1 MSLGASTPVTNK
13 PKIGIIGGGIVGRIC
28 TLSLNS
34 EIFDIKLF
42 DVIHSPRN
50 VQFHTDPPSGPAAFP
65 KGTRIRGIPGGEVLW
80 GRNICAALF
89 SDTSNWPELFLSKL
103 NSICVTLEDFGFPK
117 IKVQYIS
124 EKPFQRMIVKQTKP
138 LFKLESRFNT
148 AIDSGSVKFVETLI
162 ESISTEGQVP
172 RVRYFDSSGAPKEEQ
187 FDYLVCASGP
197 IGNFETLQKSGLL
210 LKLPKSIYNHP
221 SISIA
226 SVKYANFR
234 SSGKWLFFPNKW
246 QRAKSMECYIFTD
259 KQNAINWTL
268 RVFAP
273 DTIGIPEGIRMS
285 FSNLLSRPTHSLV
298 LFGNSIKAA
307 LLGRLL
313 TKSVNIELSA
323 DFRGGQMISIHDE
336 LDSKL
341 QHLMVHNNGT
351 TELEISEGTSSEIIG
366 FIKKMNGKEA
376 LIKFY
381 SDGVFRI
388 PISDFSSS
396 THLMGLTPVQKTKNR
411 EPNIYDFSL
420 ENYPYIFLAGAST
433 FYDSVPGHPTYLAAS
448 TAVYVA
454 DILNNRHAV
463 K

>member
-1 MSLGASTPVTNK
+1 
-13 PKIGIIGGGIVGRIC
+13 
-28 TLSLNS
+28 
-34 EIFDIKLF
+34 
-42 DVIHSPRN
+42 
-50 VQFHTDPPSGPAAFP
+50 
-65 KGTRIRGIPGGEVLW
+65 
-80 GRNICAALF
+80 
-89 SDTSNWPELFLSKL
+89 
-103 NSICVTLEDFGFPK
+103 
-117 IKVQYIS
+117 
-124 EKPFQRMIVKQTKP
+124 
-138 LFKLESRFNT
+138 
-148 AIDSGSVKFVETLI
+148 
-162 ESISTEGQVP
+162 
-172 RVRYFDSSGAPKEEQ
+172 
-187 FDYLVCASGP
+187 
-197 IGNFETLQKSGLL
+197 
-210 LKLPKSIYNHP
+210 
-221 SISIA
+221 
-226 SVKYANFR
+226 
-234 SSGKWLFFPNKW
+234 
-246 QRAKSMECYIFTD
+246 MECYIFTD